1 VGSVLILLSEGREQD
16 SYKRALDNYAVMQKK
31 IASGNDFTF
40 PVELSPR
47 ILPKDIDP
55 QPEKRHIDIP
65 IENTQPEPPRKR
77 AAAKKKAPPKK
88 FFMPE
93 GVKTGFTKASRI
105 GKPDALSTDSSGGE
119 SEGEI
124 DTEEPLVPVLD
135 SSLGLLTDEEQAT
148 LHRNYIQDFSGE
160 GAVMLGPPV
169 LEKFPEEQRNLTP
182 TNLVGHGEF
191 VRRYVDMV
199 RRMYRID
206 DAQLEHFKETFEPE
220 LLRSPKKTTAFK
232 PVRPAT
238 SKPRARKMTND
249 TQVLDDDDDVVITHV
264 SSVKSAQPAKS
275 RTATRGKLGKRKP
288 HILSDDSE
296 GDEVLTRPKQLTSTE
311 KRQKIMFDDDEYDL
325 PGLSTPTAKRQ
336 KAMSDDDE
344 YDLPGLSTSTA
355 KRQKVMSD
363 DDEYDLPDAKQVLQS
378 FRWAGSGRQAR

>member
-55 QPEKRHIDIP
+55 QPDKRHIDIP
-65 IENTQPEPPRKR
+65 IENTQPEPPRRR

-105 GKPDALSTDSSGGE
+105 GKQDGLSTDTSGGE
-119 SEGEI
+119 SEGES
-124 DTEEPLVPVLD
+124 DMEEPLVAVLD
-135 SSLGLLTDEEQAT
+135 SSAGLLTEEEQAM

-160 GAVMLGPPV
+160 GAVMIGPPV
-169 LEKFPEEQRNLTP
+169 LERFPAVQRTLTQ

-191 VRRYVDMV
+191 TRRYVGMA
-199 RRMYRID
+199 RRMHNVD
-206 DAQLEHFKETFEPE
+206 DDHLEHFNETFEQD
-220 LLRSPKKTTAFK
+220 LLRSPKKMTAFK

-238 SKPRARKMTND
+238 SKSRTRKD
-249 TQVLDDDDDVVITHV
+249 TQVPDDDADDDVVITHA
-264 SSVKSAQPAKS
+264 SSVKSAQPAKDRATS
-275 RTATRGKLGKRKP
+275 RGNLGKRQP
-288 HILSDDSE
+288 PTPSDDSE
-296 GDEVLTRPKQLTSTE
+296 GDEVLTRLRQSTA
-311 KRQKIMFDDDEYDL
+311 I
-325 PGLSTPTAKRQ
+325 
-336 KAMSDDDE
+336 
-344 YDLPGLSTSTA
+344 A
-355 KRQKVMSD
+355 KRQKVVSD
-363 DDEYDLPDAKQVLQS
+363 DDDYDFPDAKQVLQR
-378 FRWAGSGRQAR
+378 FRWAGSGKQAR